1 MTASLVIAAAYL
13 GQLTL
18 KALLASRYARHTRHL
33 PATPASATTPVSIL
47 QPILSGDPQLAS
59 TLESNRHTFP
69 TAHFLWLIDETDPE
83 ATLICENLAS
93 RFPAQPIHVLRCAP
107 PPQGINPKAHKLA
120 LALPLVTTSV
130 FVVLDDDTRLSPA
143 GLTALIG
150 GLDSGATL
158 ATGLPRY
165 HAANGRFSPWLAEFV
180 NSAAV
185 LTYLPALA
193 VSPPVSIHG
202 MCYALRTADARR
214 LNVFETISRALTD
227 DLALAVELQ
236 RHGLKIHQTIEPHD
250 IATSVPSFSALLHI
264 LHRWFLFTRLLLTA
278 CPLSQKIG
286 ISAAYALPPFLLI
299 TLTALAFTSWSA
311 ALVLTATLLLREVVL
326 ATVTRQFLGRATSS
340 RREPFA
346 SALLEIAQPA
356 FLLAATLHTTI
367 RWRTRTIRVRSV
379 TDFEYL

>member
-1 MTASLVIAAAYL
+1 MTASLAIAAAYL
-13 GQLTL
+13 GQLAL
-18 KALLASRYARHTRHL
+18 KALLASRYARRTRHFT
-33 PATPASATTPVSIL
+33 ATSASAATPVSIL

-59 TLESNRHTFP
+59 TLESNLHTFP
-69 TAHFLWLIDETDPE
+69 SAHFLWLIDENDPE
-83 ATLICENLAS
+83 ATLICETLAS
-93 RFPAQPIHVLRCAP
+93 RFPAQPIRILRCTP
-107 PPQGINPKAHKLA
+107 PAQGINPKAHKLA
-120 LALPLVTTSV
+120 LALPLVTTPL
-130 FVVLDDDTRLSPA
+130 FVVLDDDTSLTPNGLS
-143 GLTALIG
+143 ALIA

-165 HAANGRFSPWLAEFV
+165 HAADGRFSAWLAEFV
-180 NSAAV
+180 NSAVV

-202 MCYALRTADARR
+202 MCYALRTTDARR
-214 LNVFETISRALTD
+214 LNVFETIARALTD
-227 DLALAVELQ
+227 DLALALELQ

-286 ISAAYALPPFLLI
+286 FSAAYALPPLLLI
-299 TLTALAFTSWSA
+299 ALIALAFTSWPA
-311 ALVLTATLLLREVVL
+311 ALVLTTTLLLREL
-326 ATVTRQFLGRATSS
+326 LLTTITRQFLGLSTSS
-340 RREPFA
+340 RRKPIA
-346 SALLEIAQPA
+346 SALLEVAQPA
-356 FLLAATLHTTI
+356 FLAAACLRTTI